1 MRRALRLYFTT
12 NVVLLVLLGVT
23 FPFLER
29 GSGSWAIS
37 IVSLTVVVA
46 SLVVSGL
53 AIRLDVA
60 LPWPGET

>member
-12 NVVLLVLLGVT
+12 NVVLLVMLGVT

-37 IVSLTVVVA
+37 VVALTVVVA

-53 AIRLDVA
+53 AIRLDVS